1 MSSSQKSVWV
11 LVLAV
16 KAHAIACQMEVSE
29 QSLLFYCS
37 RELHREMLH
46 AVQCSAV
53 QRCVWQSISW
63 EHYVFHFFCALTTEL
78 DLAALQS
85 MVCCAGKPSAAW
97 ELYLQQETTQQS
109 LELLHLIA
117 NECYQAGF
125 FFPAARAFGVL
136 EQLHPAALY
145 WQAKQGACV
154 GTLQMVIAGKETPDS
169 LRYSCFCPA

>member
-1 MSSSQKSVWV
+1 M
-11 LVLAV
+11 L
-16 KAHAIACQMEVSE
+16 
-29 QSLLFYCS
+29 CS
-37 RELHREMLH
+37 
-46 AVQCSAV
+46 AVQCSAEM
-53 QRCVWQSISW
+53 RLA
-63 EHYVFHFFCALTTEL
+63 EHFMGALRFPIFCALTIEL

-85 MVCCAGKPSAAW
+85 MLCCAGKPSAAW

-125 FFPAARAFGVL
+125 FFPAARAFDVL

-169 LRYSCFCPA
+169 LRYGCLMFACLTCTTDVPIALRELHCCSLTR